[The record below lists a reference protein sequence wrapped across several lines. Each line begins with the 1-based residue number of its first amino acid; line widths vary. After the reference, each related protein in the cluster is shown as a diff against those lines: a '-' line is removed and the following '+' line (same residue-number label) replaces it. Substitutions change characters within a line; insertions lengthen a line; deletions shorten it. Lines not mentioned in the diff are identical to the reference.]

1 VHSPPRCSAKI
12 GPRRPCA
19 PFRRPTGQMIV
30 QTVTMQAGSA
40 PSPSVMVVAADADV
54 LTAVERGLRLSGFDT
69 VCAGTSE
76 KAEALLRKAQ
86 PAAIVVDI
94 GRPLSRGIEV
104 VTTLRAI
111 DGTIPVCVLT
121 DESALADRFPGLDA
135 GADDFVLKPFG
146 LSDLVRHVNALL
158 QRTPVD
164 LTSSPEAITVGN
176 LAIDTTTRH
185 VFVGGVA
192 ANLSRRE
199 FDLLTVLA
207 GQASV
212 AVSRA
217 QLLTT
222 VWGNRH
228 FAADTRVVDMFVD
241 TLRHKLDAAGAPGM
255 LRAVAGTGFVLG
267 GDG

>member
-1 VHSPPRCSAKI
+1 
-12 GPRRPCA
+12 
-19 PFRRPTGQMIV
+19 MIV
-30 QTVTMQAGSA
+30 QTVTMQGRSV

-69 VCAGTSE
+69 LCAGNSE
-76 KAEALLRKAQ
+76 KASVLLREAR

-94 GRPLSRGIEV
+94 GQPVSRGIEV
-104 VTTLRAI
+104 VTALRAI

-121 DESALADRFPGLDA
+121 DESALADRFLGLDA

-146 LSDLVRHVNALL
+146 LSDLVSRVKALL
-158 QRTPVD
+158 QRAAID
-164 LTSSPEAITVGN
+164 LTSSATAITIGE
-176 LAIDTTTRH
+176 LAIDTSTPH
-185 VFVGGVA
+185 VSVGGVETK
-192 ANLSRRE
+192 LSGRE
-199 FDLLTVLA
+199 FNLLTVLA

-228 FAADTRVVDMFVD
+228 FAADTRVVDMFVN
-241 TLRHKLDAAGAPGM
+241 TLRRKLDAAGAPGI
-255 LRAVAGTGFVLG
+255 LRAVAGAGFVLG
-267 GDG
+267 SDR